1 MTKGESAKENFMS
14 GLNCSQAV
22 AAAFASEMNMP
33 KSLVEKLTVGFGGGM
48 GRMREVCG
56 AVSGMTF
63 VISALYDDDKSGIYK
78 RVQAV
83 ANEFRE
89 ENGSIVCR
97 ELLGLSKPGPDSP
110 LAEPRT
116 KNTIKSARARS
127 LWSLPQIFLKNIF
140 QIILIKN
147 KKVLHFCFI
156 CVILSKTQKTCNH
169 INALVA
175 QLDRVTGYEPN
186 SRFLYKRIFTIYKVF
201 TRR

>member
-22 AAAFASEMNMP
+22 AAAFAEEMNMP

-97 ELLGLSKPGPDSP
+97 ELLGLSKPGHDSP

-116 KNTIKSARARS
+116 KEYYKKRPCPELVELAAD
-127 LWSLPQIFLKNIF
+127 
-140 QIILIKN
+140 ILEKYISN
-147 KKVLHFCFI
+147 NPYKK
-156 CVILSKTQKTCNH
+156 
-169 INALVA
+169 
-175 QLDRVTGYEPN
+175 
-186 SRFLYKRIFTIYKVF
+186 
-201 TRR
+201 

>member
-22 AAAFASEMNMP
+22 AAAFAEEMNMP

-97 ELLGLSKPGPDSP
+97 ELSVFQSSAPILRLPS
-110 LAEPRT
+110 LAQR
-116 KNTIKSARARS
+116 NTIKSARVRS

-147 KKVLHFCFI
+147 KK
-156 CVILSKTQKTCNH
+156 S
-169 INALVA
+169 VA
-175 QLDRVTGYEPN
+175 
-186 SRFLYKRIFTIYKVF
+186 FLFYLCYII
-201 TRR
+201 

>member
-22 AAAFASEMNMP
+22 AAAFAEEMNMP

-97 ELLGLSKPGPDSP
+97 ELLGLSKPVRRLPS
-110 LAEPRT
+110 LAQ

-147 KKVLHFCFI
+147 KK
-156 CVILSKTQKTCNH
+156 S
-169 INALVA
+169 VA
-175 QLDRVTGYEPN
+175 
-186 SRFLYKRIFTIYKVF
+186 FLFYLCYII
-201 TRR
+201 